1 MAVKKTQPGK
11 PALTAGP
18 ALLQNLVRQQRQ
30 PLQLSVVY
38 GVLATLTLVL
48 SWGLIALLVQWLLL
62 DQRPLFSTSSIAVLS
77 ALALLLL
84 LRALLQQQQEL
95 QAAEASVAAR
105 LQLRQQLLQQWQRQ
119 GAWSLQQDSPAVH
132 ATKWL
137 EDVDAIDGY
146 FARYWPQ
153 RQLMVLSPLII
164 LLAIA
169 YHDWLVAL
177 LLLIAAPLIPFFMA
191 LIGMGAEQLNQR
203 HLLQRQRLAGH
214 FLDRLR
220 QIPLL
225 NRMGASDRV
234 QLELAGRSE
243 QYRHLVMGTLKVA
256 FLSSA
261 VLEFFSSVA
270 IAALAMYIGFGL
282 FGAISWGP
290 AAALT
295 LASGLFMLA
304 LAPEFFQPL
313 RQFAQSYHDKA
324 AALAAANALAS
335 AFNQQPMAKA
345 AFVVAQ
351 DAPLS
356 SSATYRLTVN
366 QLAIAYPD
374 KPILQRELSFQLQT
388 GQCLVISGRSGI
400 GKSTLLQTLA
410 GLLPPA
416 AGQIQFARADDDAG
430 AAAGA
435 ATETKAGST
444 TAACFYQPQR
454 PWIIHGSIR
463 DNLLLLCTDE
473 IKQQLTSAQL
483 LAVLA
488 TLGLTSLCPDTAAL
502 DKPLSERGEG
512 VSGGQL
518 QRIALARVLLSPL
531 PYVLLDEPTSSLDAS
546 SRQLVLQALAQ
557 LKTQCILVL
566 VSHEPAVQALA
577 DVHLVLQ
584 ERADA

>member
-1 MAVKKTQPGK
+1 MTAKKRRPVK
-11 PALTAGP
+11 PALAAGP
-18 ALLQNLVRQQRQ
+18 VLLQSLVRQQRQ
-30 PLQLSVVY
+30 PLQLSVSY
-38 GVLATLTLVL
+38 GVLATLTLVA
-48 SWGLIALLVQWLLL
+48 SWGLIALLVQWLLVA
-62 DQRPLFSTSSIAVLS
+62 QRPLLSTNVIAVLS
-77 ALALLLL
+77 ALAVLLL
-84 LRALLQQQQEL
+84 LRAVLQQQQEL
-95 QAAEASVAAR
+95 QAAKASVAAR
-105 LQLRQQLLQQWQRQ
+105 LQLRQQLLQQWQQQ
-119 GAWSLQQDSPAVH
+119 GAWTLQQQSPAVH

-191 LIGMGAEQLNQR
+191 LIGMGAEQVNQR

-225 NRMGASDRV
+225 KRMGANERIR
-234 QLELAGRSE
+234 LELAGRSE
-243 QYRHLVMGTLKVA
+243 QYRQLVMATLKVA

-324 AALAAANALAS
+324 AALAAVNELAS
-335 AFNQQPMAKA
+335 AFSQQAMANA
-345 AFVVAQ
+345 ELFVKKDTQ
-351 DAPLS
+351 P
-356 SSATYRLTVN
+356 SATAKYSLTVH
-366 QLAIAYPD
+366 QLAIAYPEQ
-374 KPILQRELSFQLQT
+374 PILQRGLSLQLHT

-416 AGQIQFARADDDAG
+416 AGQIQFTSDR
-430 AAAGA
+430 AAARTDIS
-435 ATETKAGST
+435 AT
-444 TAACFYQPQR
+444 ACYYQPQR

-463 DNLLLLCTDE
+463 DNLLLLCRSE
-473 IKQQLTSAQL
+473 VKQQLTAPQL

-488 TLGLTSLCPDTAAL
+488 QLGLTALCPDAAAL

-518 QRIALARVLLSPL
+518 QRLALARVLLSPL
-531 PYVLLDEPTSSLDAS
+531 PYVLLDEPTASLDAN
-546 SRQLVLQALAQ
+546 SRQLVLQALLH
-557 LKTQCILVL
+557 LKAHCILVL

-584 ERADA
+584 ECTDAPVND

>member
-1 MAVKKTQPGK
+1 MAVKKTRPGK
-11 PALTAGP
+11 PALAAGP
-18 ALLQNLVRQQRQ
+18 ALLQSLVRQQRQ

-38 GVLATLTLVL
+38 GVLATLALVL

-62 DQRPLFSTSSIAVLS
+62 EQRPLFSTSSIAVLS

-95 QAAEASVAAR
+95 QAAKASVAAR
-105 LQLRQQLLQQWQRQ
+105 LQLRQQLLQQWQQQ

-153 RQLMVLSPLII
+153 RQLMVLSPLVI

-225 NRMGASDRV
+225 KRMGASARV

-243 QYRHLVMGTLKVA
+243 QYRHLVMGTLKLA

-335 AFNQQPMAKA
+335 VFHQQPMTEA
-345 AFVVAQ
+345 ALFVKKDAQ
-351 DAPLS
+351 QS
-356 SSATYRLTVN
+356 NTATYRLTVN

-374 KPILQRELSFQLQT
+374 KAILQRELSLQLQT

-416 AGQIQFARADDDAG
+416 AGQIQLARANGDV
-430 AAAGA
+430 AAEASA
-435 ATETKAGST
+435 

-463 DNLLLLCTDE
+463 DNLLLLCSDE

-488 TLGLTSLCPDTAAL
+488 TLGLTSLCPDALAL

-518 QRIALARVLLSPL
+518 QRLALARVLLSPL

-546 SRQLVLQALAQ
+546 SRQLVLRALTQ

-584 ERADA
+584 ECADA